1 MGFKKLSNEQELI
14 LVEEYRSGAS
24 VKSLMEKYGYSTKKS
39 ITDKV
44 KKHYPDSYQQ
54 IIKEAKSSRKDY
66 NYKLEEI
73 KSEFDAY
80 FIGLLATDGY
90 VIPNKGVG
98 IDLTDEDCIKFLSET
113 IGHNYKKY
121 ESLAEN
127 SGFNSVLPRYRL
139 ILSDIDLIK
148 NLERFSIIPN
158 KSYTIHSMNLL
169 NSEEKYIPYIIRG
182 IIDGD
187 GCVFSTSYG
196 APAFYI
202 VSMSESFI
210 DWIIYILENKMYM
223 KDIKKRVSENGLWR
237 IETALQEN
245 IEKLLALSYN
255 KPFGMSRKYKKLTKT
270 FRDYNSTSLSS
281 KDEGIVQTTT
291 EIGLRN

>member
-14 LVEEYRSGAS
+14 LIKEYRSGAS
-24 VKSLMEKYGYSTKKS
+24 VKSLMKKYGYSTKKS

-44 KKHYPDSYQQ
+44 KKHYPESYQQ
-54 IIKEAKSSRKDY
+54 IIEEAKNNRKDY
-66 NYKLEEI
+66 NYKLKEI
-73 KSEFDAY
+73 TSEFDAY

-90 VIPNKGVG
+90 VIPGKGVG
-98 IDLTDEDCIKFLSET
+98 IDLIDEDCIKFLSRT

-121 ESLAEN
+121 ESSIEN
-127 SGFNSVLPRYRL
+127 SRFNSTLPRYRL

-158 KSYTIHSMNLL
+158 KSYTIHSMDLL
-169 NSEEKYIPYIIRG
+169 SSEEKYIPYIIRG

-187 GCVFSTSYG
+187 GCIFSTSYG

-210 DWIIYILENKMYM
+210 DWIINMLENKMYM
-223 KDIKKRVSENGLWR
+223 KDIKKHVNENGLWR

-245 IEKLLALSYN
+245 IQKLLALSYN
-255 KPFGMSRKYKKLTKT
+255 KPFGMNRKYNKLTKM
-270 FRDYNSTSLSS
+270 FRDYNSTSLFN

-291 EIGLRN
+291 EMA

>member
-14 LVEEYRSGAS
+14 LIEEYRSGAS

-44 KKHYPDSYQQ
+44 KKHYPESYQQ
-54 IIKEAKSSRKDY
+54 IIEEAKNNRKDY
-66 NYKLEEI
+66 NYKLKEI
-73 KSEFDAY
+73 TSEFDAY

-90 VIPNKGVG
+90 VIPGKGVG
-98 IDLTDEDCIKFLSET
+98 IDLIDEDCIKFLSRT

-121 ESLAEN
+121 ESSIEN
-127 SGFNSVLPRYRL
+127 SRFNSTLPRYRL

-158 KSYTIHSMNLL
+158 KSYTIHSMDLL
-169 NSEEKYIPYIIRG
+169 SSEEKYIPYIIRG

-187 GCVFSTSYG
+187 GCIFSTSYG

-210 DWIIYILENKMYM
+210 DWIINMLENKMYM
-223 KDIKKRVSENGLWR
+223 KDIKKHVNENGLWR

-245 IEKLLALSYN
+245 IQKLLALSYN
-255 KPFGMSRKYKKLTKT
+255 KPFGMNRKYNKLTKM
-270 FRDYNSTSLSS
+270 FRDYNSTSLLN

-291 EIGLRN
+291 EMA

>member
-14 LVEEYRSGAS
+14 LIEEYRSGAS

-44 KKHYPDSYQQ
+44 KKHYPESYQQ
-54 IIKEAKSSRKDY
+54 IIEEAKNNRKDY
-66 NYKLEEI
+66 NYKLKEI
-73 KSEFDAY
+73 TSEFDAY

-90 VIPNKGVG
+90 VIPGKGVG
-98 IDLTDEDCIKFLSET
+98 IDLIDEDCIKFLSRT

-121 ESLAEN
+121 ESSIEN
-127 SGFNSVLPRYRL
+127 SRFNSTLPRYRL

-158 KSYTIHSMNLL
+158 KSYTIHPMDLL
-169 NSEEKYIPYIIRG
+169 SSEEKYIPYIIRG

-187 GCVFSTSYG
+187 GCIFSTSYG

-210 DWIIYILENKMYM
+210 DWIINMLENKMYM
-223 KDIKKRVSENGLWR
+223 KDIKKHVNENGLWR

-245 IEKLLALSYN
+245 IQKLLALSYN
-255 KPFGMSRKYKKLTKT
+255 KPFGMNRKYNKLTKM
-270 FRDYNSTSLSS
+270 FRDYNSTSLLN

-291 EIGLRN
+291 EMA

>member
-14 LVEEYRSGAS
+14 LIEEYRSGAS

-44 KKHYPDSYQQ
+44 KKHYPESYQQ
-54 IIKEAKSSRKDY
+54 IIEEAKNNRKDY
-66 NYKLEEI
+66 NYKLKEI
-73 KSEFDAY
+73 TSEFDAY

-90 VIPNKGVG
+90 VIPGRGVG
-98 IDLTDEDCIKFLSET
+98 IDLIDEDCIKFLSRT

-121 ESLAEN
+121 ESSIEN
-127 SGFNSVLPRYRL
+127 SRFNSTLPCYRL

-158 KSYTIHSMNLL
+158 KSYTIHSMDLL
-169 NSEEKYIPYIIRG
+169 SSEEKYIPYIIRG

-187 GCVFSTSYG
+187 GCIFSTSYG

-210 DWIIYILENKMYM
+210 DWIINMLENKMYM
-223 KDIKKRVSENGLWR
+223 KDIKKHVNENGLWR

-245 IEKLLALSYN
+245 IQKLLALSYN
-255 KPFGMSRKYKKLTKT
+255 KPFGMNRKYNKLTKM
-270 FRDYNSTSLSS
+270 FRDYNSTSSS
-281 KDEGIVQTTT
+281 NKDEGIVQTTT
-291 EIGLRN
+291 EMA